1 MRVPMSLRS
10 VGRVESAAEELSS
23 IGNLPFYL
31 LFSSS
36 FLALQPLPSHMAFYR
51 NLAEQREARTDE
63 SRARHC
69 RSTEVNGSQRR
80 STEVN
85 SESKRSSIKVKE
97 GYIFEVVQVRQH
109 EPRVGSA
116 MVS

>member
-10 VGRVESAAEELSS
+10 VGRVESAAEELSL

-36 FLALQPLPSHMAFYR
+36 FLALLPLPSHMAFYR

-63 SRARHC
+63 SRARHY
-69 RSTEVNGSQRR
+69 RSTEVNGGQRKSTEVYGSQRR
-80 STEVN
+80 STV
-85 SESKRSSIKVKE
+85 SQKDPQSKSRKATYSK
-97 GYIFEVVQVRQH
+97 
-109 EPRVGSA
+109 
-116 MVS
+116 